1 MWRNCETRKF
11 EQDDGQLVNAWT
23 RYKHVLSLK
32 KDEELASAS
41 LKRRLDSKAIKLGMS
56 QIVSE

>member
-1 MWRNCETRKF
+1 MQE
-11 EQDDGQLVNAWT
+11 DGLMVNAWT

-56 QIVSE
+56 QIEINRE